1 MPLADVSGSRTQD
14 LAGLHFADRWDVFGD
29 APALVSG
36 ARTIS
41 YAELDDLVRTAGRR
55 LGSGRRLILLHGHN
69 TVDSVVTYLAAL
81 RGGHPVILVDGGR
94 QDQFEELCERF
105 DPDLVIA
112 RQGWQERRTDSK
124 HALHPDLRLL
134 LSTSGST
141 GSPKLVRLS
150 ATNLASNAS
159 AIAEY
164 LGLTAADRA
173 ITSLPLAYS
182 YGLSV
187 LHSHLEVGASVVLT
201 QDSVVDPAF
210 WSSARSHAVTSFAAV
225 PHTFALLDRSGA
237 RWSEIPSLRYV
248 TSAGG
253 RLDPAR
259 AHRLASLGRE
269 HGWQLYVMYGQTEA
283 TARMAYLDPELVLTH
298 PSCIGRA
305 VPGGTLRVD
314 QPDADGVG
322 ELVYCGPNVM
332 MGYAET
338 AADLAAGP
346 ELAELRTGD
355 LGRQQPGGLLE
366 VVGRLSRF
374 AKILGHRIDL
384 DRVQAALAAFDPS
397 LVCLSDDHQLLVAV
411 TEADPLMVR
420 DAAARLS
427 GLPPALIGVRQYPT
441 LPLLP
446 NGKPD
451 FTALRTPAPQPDR
464 EPDTT
469 AALRATYARVLGYD
483 RVDPDTTFV
492 QLGGDS
498 LSYVEM
504 ACHLEELL
512 GRLPPGWPDLTIREL
527 AGASSTPATVA
538 AAPGS
543 ATSGPLLGAECRPP
557 GVQHR
562 YRPLLAR
569 AETSVLLRAAAI
581 LLVVLAHL
589 DISSVRG
596 GAHLLLAMAG
606 HTFARFS
613 LSAVRASDR
622 VAPLLRSLARVAV
635 PSVIYISV
643 LTALTDRY
651 SLANAVLLNHVF
663 GPQRWRLAWSFWFIE
678 VLVTI
683 LVALALVLAIPA
695 VRRLER
701 RHRTLLPALMLGLG
715 LLVRPD
721 VLGPGEATLR
731 YYRPLLVFWLFA
743 LGWLI
748 QVSAGTVGRLLV
760 SGLVLVTLG
769 DYFPTEPTRGQVV
782 QLGLLLLIWLP
793 ALPVPRLLGMVV
805 RRVAAASLWIYL
817 THWTVWPVLLDAG
830 LPRAVVVLGCLVV
843 GVATADAVG
852 VLQTLSTRLI
862 PLRGGGRKLAQAEK
876 AAAPRADAVEA
887 DAVEPGAAAHW
898 REPLGVEIDVGQRGG
913 PLRSG
918 LRC

>member
-1 MPLADVSGSRTQD
+1 MVSVALPKNPPADLGGSGTRD
-14 LAGLHFADRWDVFGD
+14 PAGLRFVDGWNVFGG

-41 YAELDDLVRTAGRR
+41 YAELDDLVCAAGRR
-55 LGSGRRLILLHGHN
+55 LGSRRRLILLHGQN

-94 QDQFEELCERF
+94 QHQFEELCERF
-105 DPDLVIA
+105 DPDLVVA
-112 RQGWQERRTDSK
+112 SQGWQERRAESR

-150 ATNLASNAS
+150 ATNLSSNAS

-201 QDSVVDPAF
+201 RDSVVDPAF

-225 PHTFALLDRSGA
+225 PHSFALLDRSGA
-237 RWSEIPSLRYV
+237 PWSAIPSLRYV

-259 AHRLASLGRE
+259 AQRLASLGRE
-269 HGWQLYVMYGQTEA
+269 HGWQLFVMYGQTEA
-283 TARMAYLDPELVLTH
+283 TARMAYLDPEVVLTR

-332 MGYAET
+332 MGYAES

-346 ELAELRTGD
+346 ELAQLRTGD
-355 LGRQQPGGLLE
+355 LGRQHADGLFE

-374 AKILGHRIDL
+374 AKVLGHRIDL

-397 LVCLSDDHQLLVAV
+397 LVCLSDDQQLLVAV

-427 GLPPALIGVRQYPT
+427 GLPPALVAVRQYPT

-451 FTALRTPAPQPDR
+451 FAALRAPAPQPDP
-464 EPDTT
+464 EQDTT
-469 AALRATYARVLGYD
+469 AALRAAYARVLGYD
-483 RVDPDTTFV
+483 RVDPDTSFV

-512 GRLPPGWPDLTIREL
+512 GRLPLGWPDLTIREL
-527 AGASSTPATVA
+527 AGTTSTPAAV

-543 ATSGPLLGAECRPP
+543 GTPTPLLGAQGRPP
-557 GVQHR
+557 GVQR
-562 YRPLLAR
+562 RPWSLLAR
-569 AETSVLLRAAAI
+569 AETSMLLRAAAI

-589 DISSVRG
+589 ELSSVRG

-606 HTFARFS
+606 HAFARFS

-622 VAPLLRSLARVAV
+622 IAPLLRSLARIAV
-635 PSVIYISV
+635 PSVIYIS
-643 LTALTDRY
+643 LLAALTR
-651 SLANAVLLNHVF
+651 SLQPCQRRPAQPRLRPAAVAP
-663 GPQRWRLAWSFWFIE
+663 G
-678 VLVTI
+678 
-683 LVALALVLAIPA
+683 
-695 VRRLER
+695 LE
-701 RHRTLLPALMLGLG
+701 
-715 LLVRPD
+715 LLVHRGAGDHPRRP
-721 VLGPGEATLR
+721 GPGPRDTD
-731 YYRPLLVFWLFA
+731 RPT
-743 LGWLI
+743 
-748 QVSAGTVGRLLV
+748 AGT
-760 SGLVLVTLG
+760 
-769 DYFPTEPTRGQVV
+769 
-782 QLGLLLLIWLP
+782 P
-793 ALPVPRLLGMVV
+793 APHA
-805 RRVAAASLWIYL
+805 VAR
-817 THWTVWPVLLDAG
+817 TDAR
-830 LPRAVVVLGCLVV
+830 PRAAG
-843 GVATADAVG
+843 
-852 VLQTLSTRLI
+852 
-862 PLRGGGRKLAQAEK
+862 
-876 AAAPRADAVEA
+876 AP
-887 DAVEPGAAAHW
+887 
-898 REPLGVEIDVGQRGG
+898 
-913 PLRSG
+913 
-918 LRC
+918 

>member
-1 MPLADVSGSRTQD
+1 MSTSPDA
-14 LAGLHFADRWDVFGD
+14 AGLRFVDGWDAFGD

-41 YAELDDLVRTAGRR
+41 YAELDDLVRTTGRR

-69 TVDSVVTYLAAL
+69 TVESIVAYLAAL
-81 RGGHPVILVDGGR
+81 RSGHPVILVDGTR
-94 QDQFEELCERF
+94 QDQFGELCERF
-105 DPDLVIA
+105 DPDVVIA
-112 RQGWQERRTDSK
+112 PQGWQERRTDSR
-124 HALHPDLRLL
+124 HTLHPDLRLL

-150 ATNLASNAS
+150 ATNLTSNAS

-164 LGLTAADRA
+164 LRLTTVDRA

-237 RWSEIPSLRYV
+237 PWSEIPSLRYI

-269 HGWQLYVMYGQTEA
+269 RGWQLYVMYGQTEA
-283 TARMAYLDPELVLTH
+283 TARMAYLDPEMVLTR

-346 ELAELRTGD
+346 ELLELRTGD
-355 LGRQQPGGLLE
+355 LGRQQPDGLLE

-374 AKILGHRIDL
+374 AKVLGHRIDL

-420 DAAARLS
+420 AAAVRLS
-427 GLPPALIGVRQYPT
+427 GLPPALVAVRQYAT

-451 FTALRTPAPQPDR
+451 LAALRAPAPQPDQ
-464 EPDTT
+464 EQDTT
-469 AALRATYARVLGYD
+469 AALRTTYARILGYD

-512 GRLPPGWPDLTIREL
+512 GRLPPGWPVLTIREL
-527 AGASSTPATVA
+527 ASARSTPAAV

-543 ATSGPLLGAECRPP
+543 ATSSPLLAAEGRPR
-557 GVQHR
+557 GVQRRHR
-562 YRPLLAR
+562 SLVAR
-569 AETSVLLRAAAI
+569 AETSMLLRAAAI

-635 PSVIYISV
+635 PSVIYIS
-643 LTALTDRY
+643 LLAALTDRY
-651 SLANAVLLNHVF
+651 GLANAVLLNHVF

-678 VLVTI
+678 VLVAI

-721 VLGPGEATLR
+721 VLGPADATLR
-731 YYRPLLVFWLFA
+731 YYRPMPVFWLFA

-748 QVSAGTVGRLLV
+748 QVSAGTVGRLLA

-769 DYFPTEPTRGQVV
+769 DYFPTEPARGQVV
-782 QLGLLLLIWLP
+782 QLGLTLLIWLP
-793 ALPVPRLLGMVV
+793 ALPVPRLLGTIV

-830 LPRAVVVLGCLVV
+830 LPRTVIVLGCLVV

-852 VLQTLSTRLI
+852 VLQTLATRLI
-862 PLRGGGRKLAQAEK
+862 RLRSGGRRPTQAEEPV
-876 AAAPRADAVEA
+876 APRADANRA
-887 DAVEPGAAAHW
+887 DDVKTRAPASR
-898 REPLGVEIDVGQRGG
+898 RELSGVEINLRQKGG
-913 PLRSG
+913 SLRSG